1 VNRFSSECDKTVR
14 LCKDISVSAA
24 AGSHSV
30 NFFKVHGPVR
40 VIDQVAEIISVT
52 TLTNLTA
59 VYADLWDGT
68 VSDLLTDSSPGAVLS
83 GAPVGTYFTK
93 DKDSTNPYSVVLADQ
108 ARVHEVVSDRFIGLP
123 FTVNKKNG
131 ADTFIRLNFTTTD
144 DPVVFDI
151 HLRFEWQ
158 PINGGW
164 LESLV

>member
-1 VNRFSSECDKTVR
+1 VNRFSSECDKTVKF
-14 LCKDISVSAA
+14 CKDISVSAA

-40 VIDQVAEIISVT
+40 IIDQVAEIVSVT

-68 VSDLLTDSSPGAVLS
+68 VSELLTDNSPGAVLS
-83 GAPVGTYFTK
+83 GAPVFSYFTK
-93 DKDSTNPYSVVLADQ
+93 DKDPSFPYSVLLADQ
-108 ARVHEVVSDRFIGLP
+108 GRAHEVTADRFIGTP
-123 FTVNKKNG
+123 FNVNKKST